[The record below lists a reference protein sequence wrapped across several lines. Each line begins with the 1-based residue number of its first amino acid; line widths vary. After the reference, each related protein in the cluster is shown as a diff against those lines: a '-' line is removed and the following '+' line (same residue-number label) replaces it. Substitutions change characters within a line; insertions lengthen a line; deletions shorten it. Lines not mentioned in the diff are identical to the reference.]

1 LKKKKKKCWNCDET
15 GHLQKECKEPQK
27 EVEGA
32 DCDVCKIFV
41 KKIHVQYHYE
51 GVRHAKNVKRATG
64 PPPEKK
70 DCTICNITLIGEAQY
85 NAHLEGKK
93 HKKKMESP
101 NKSENQSKFQ
111 CDLCPK
117 APYTT
122 LGALNLH
129 KRRQHDMTASK
140 ELQFTKFQCD
150 MCNNPPFLTNIA
162 LMNHKSKVH
171 VGHTLDSGASSSSTA
186 VPRFQCNL
194 CSKPP
199 FFTSVA
205 LLNHKTKAHW
215 PTRGN
220 PITNGFKRDLPKN
233 PLLDDEEDPLK
244 SEGESDAVADED
256 VVGNRQSNGFD
267 GLGSE
272 VVLLDDEDETDDGG
286 VLSPYNS
293 EDEADPVVDEDAFG
307 NPKNDFKRDVEFD
320 SNFID
325 VSDDE

>member
-1 LKKKKKKCWNCDET
+1 MANLYIIFILFRYGANKLLKGPKVQLDRSVVENYF
-15 GHLQKECKEPQK
+15 KEEDSEEEREKAFKLAERK
-27 EVEGA
+27 SKRAEYY
-32 DCDVCKIFV
+32 KRL
-41 KKIHVQYHYE
+41 K
-51 GVRHAKNVKRATG
+51 RKNVASPLKNQRTRS
-64 PPPEKK
+64 PKK
-70 DCTICNITLIGEAQY
+70 PG
-85 NAHLEGKK
+85 
-93 HKKKMESP
+93 
-101 NKSENQSKFQ
+101 KFQ

-171 VGHTLDSGASSSSTA
+171 VGRTLDSGASSSSTA

-194 CSKPP
+194 CNKPP

-233 PLLDDEEDPLK
+233 PLLDGKWEIYVLC
-244 SEGESDAVADED
+244 VC
-256 VVGNRQSNGFD
+256 GFYSVCVYFQTRKI
-267 GLGSE
+267 L
-272 VVLLDDEDETDDGG
+272 
-286 VLSPYNS
+286 
-293 EDEADPVVDEDAFG
+293 
-307 NPKNDFKRDVEFD
+307 
-320 SNFID
+320 
-325 VSDDE
+325 